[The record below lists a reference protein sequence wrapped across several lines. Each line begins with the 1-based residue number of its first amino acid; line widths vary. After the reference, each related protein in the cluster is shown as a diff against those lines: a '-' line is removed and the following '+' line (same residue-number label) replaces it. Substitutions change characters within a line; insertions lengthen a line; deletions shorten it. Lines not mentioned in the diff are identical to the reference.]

1 MTAAWRL
8 PRPLHPGAWWLWA
21 LGLATA
27 ASRTTDPLLLLLV
40 ACVAGYVVAARRT
53 DAPWAR
59 AYAMFLRLAFAVLL
73 IRVGM
78 HALFGAGVPGHTLLS
93 LPSVPLPHWAAG
105 VRIGGPVTLEG
116 LAAAAYDGLRI
127 GVLLACVGA
136 ANALASP
143 RGLLRCLPAAL
154 YEAGVV
160 VSVAVSFAP
169 QAVVAVGRVR
179 SARRLRGRSERGP
192 RALRG
197 LLMPVLQDA
206 LDRSLELA
214 AAMDSRGYG
223 RRAAVPARGRRLT
236 AACTGVGLLAVC
248 AGVYGLLDG
257 GSPAVV
263 GVPSLLIGIV
273 LAVLGLAISG
283 RRTARSRYR
292 PAPWTAAE
300 WLVAGSGVLAAA
312 AMILAAL
319 LDVPGLVPQTSPLTL
334 PALPLLPTVGI
345 LAALLPAWAAPV
357 AVSPDPAREHHL
369 APAGAI

>member
-1 MTAAWRL
+1 VTAGWRL
-8 PRPLHPGAWWLWA
+8 PRQLHPGAWWLWA

-27 ASRTTDPLLLLLV
+27 ASRTTDPLLLLLI
-40 ACVAGYVVAARRT
+40 AGVAGYVVAARRS

-59 AYAMFLRLAFAVLL
+59 AYAVFLRLAFAVLL

-78 HALFGAGVPGHTLLS
+78 HALFGAGIPGHVLLT

-105 VRIGGPVTLEG
+105 VRIGGPVTAEG

-136 ANALASP
+136 VNALASP

-160 VSVAVSFAP
+160 VSVAVAFAP

-179 SARRLRGRSERGP
+179 AARRLRGRSDRGP

-223 RRAAVPARGRRLT
+223 RRADVVPTARRLT
-236 AACTGVGLLAVC
+236 TVLTAGGLLAVC

-257 GSPAVV
+257 GSPAAIGLPALVA
-263 GVPSLLIGIV
+263 GGLLA
-273 LAVLGLAISG
+273 AVGLALGG
-283 RRTARSRYR
+283 RRTPRTRYR
-292 PAPWTAAE
+292 AVRWALPE
-300 WLVAGSGVLAAA
+300 WLVAGSGALAAA
-312 AMILAAL
+312 TMLAAGL
-319 LDVPGLVPQTSPLTL
+319 LDVAGLVPPTSPLTV
-334 PALPLLPTVGI
+334 PSLPLLPALGV
-345 LAALLPAWAAPV
+345 LVALLPAWASPVPTVQAGVPAPLFG
-357 AVSPDPAREHHL
+357 ART
-369 APAGAI
+369 AP